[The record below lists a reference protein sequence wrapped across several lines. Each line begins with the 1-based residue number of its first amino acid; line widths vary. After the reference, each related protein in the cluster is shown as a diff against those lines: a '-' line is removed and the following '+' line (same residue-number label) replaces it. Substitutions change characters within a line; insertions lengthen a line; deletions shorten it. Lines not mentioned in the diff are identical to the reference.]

1 MMMVFN
7 LTKAATEHLFPDVVV
22 KTQGDII
29 QHRRGENIVLYERDS
44 ELNEKVDF
52 VFNVHAIKVKRI
64 YCMIAIE
71 QNSRWVH
78 VIHHIKKGDVY
89 EFSRRLHERL
99 INGIA
104 NMIMHV
110 KDGEAMLEEAILN
123 YSSANCDMLFVYKS
137 DRSCNT
143 HCSQVAAVYLDI
155 LDEYGLPDNEL
166 EALLFDMQQNAF
178 IRKTKYSEDYFFPA
192 EVMLATFLRQYTPLN
207 EPEIHDGVTRN
218 RKAWILSETGVM
230 H

>member
-1 MMMVFN
+1 MMVFN
-7 LTKAATEHLFPDVVV
+7 LTKAATEHLFPNVVV

-29 QHRRGENIVLYERDS
+29 QQRRGEDIVLYERDN
-44 ELNEKVDF
+44 ELNGRGDF
-52 VFNVHAIKVKRI
+52 VFNVHAIKVKRM

-89 EFSRRLHERL
+89 EFTRRLHERL

-110 KDGEAMLEEAILN
+110 KDGETLLEAAILN
-123 YSSANCDMLFVYKS
+123 YSSANSDMLFVYKS
-137 DRSCNT
+137 DRGCNA
-143 HCSQVAAVYLDI
+143 HCSQVAAVYRDT
-155 LDEYGLPDNEL
+155 LDEYGLPGNEL

-178 IRKTKYSEDYFFPA
+178 IRKTKHPEDYFYPA
-192 EVMLATFLRQYTPLN
+192 EAMLATFLRQYTPLN
-207 EPEIHDGVTRN
+207 EPEIHDGVARN
-218 RKAWILSETGVM
+218 RKAWILAETRVM